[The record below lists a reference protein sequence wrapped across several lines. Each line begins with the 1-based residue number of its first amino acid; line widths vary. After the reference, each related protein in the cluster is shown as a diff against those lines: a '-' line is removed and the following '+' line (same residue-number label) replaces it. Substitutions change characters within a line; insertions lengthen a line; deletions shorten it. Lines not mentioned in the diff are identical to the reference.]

1 MIITPIFEA
10 WQNKRCPMTLPQFDA
25 DKQNF
30 DGNALSKYLLQF
42 DRLHMGDGVC
52 VSHVDY
58 SGDSFTVM

>member
-1 MIITPIFEA
+1 MI
-10 WQNKRCPMTLPQFDA
+10 LPQFDA

-30 DGNALSKYLLQF
+30 DGNALFKYLLKF

-58 SGDSFTVM
+58 GGDSFVVLQY